1 MSERMTDGRLADLE
15 EGFGFE
21 DVIPELVEALKAER
35 AKVAEL
41 KGTLSNQEC
50 DTHFWKG
57 RAEKAQAKVA
67 ELEAQA
73 IDLKDEWADEAF
85 ECSEAE
91 GNAKFYKAKVVE
103 LEAENKLVVNDM
115 LLFMKQRDEYKATI
129 KRIKPLP
136 DKWKSHFMY
145 ECAYELEA
153 ALKPKEG
160 E

>member
-1 MSERMTDGRLADLE
+1 MSERMMNKRMTDGRLADLE

-57 RAEKAQAKVA
+57 RAEKAQAKV
-67 ELEAQA
+67 
-73 IDLKDEWADEAF
+73 
-85 ECSEAE
+85 
-91 GNAKFYKAKVVE
+91 VE
-103 LEAENKLVVNDM
+103 LEAENKLVVDDM